1 MMTAPRKAGPDG
13 PGQVTAI
20 WKDGMAA
27 RRIEDMGGS
36 AGGGGSRDV
45 DREAAFKRAYRHSK
59 RVRRLRVLVP
69 MVAVGLFSLVVFIS
83 WWDPLKALNLPVS
96 IGSISMSGSKVT
108 MEAPR
113 LTGYT
118 TDNRFYR
125 VAATRAQH
133 DITQSHIVSLSAID
147 AELEMEGGGTA
158 RVVAPAGV
166 LDTKSGRVELNSDVS
181 VTTSNGQVGKVGHAL
196 VDTRAGTIQSNGPV
210 ALSSPRGELFS
221 DRMDIRDNGKVIV
234 LEGRVRGNF
243 MPEPPDPTITDLS
256 APSPEPAPR

>member
-1 MMTAPRKAGPDG
+1 
-13 PGQVTAI
+13 
-20 WKDGMAA
+20 MAA
-27 RRIEDMGGS
+27 RPIDDLGGS
-36 AGGGGSRDV
+36 AAGGGSRV
-45 DREAAFKRAYRHSK
+45 DGREEAFKAAFKHSR

-69 MVAVGLFSLVVFIS
+69 TLAILLFSAVVFIS

-118 TDNRFYR
+118 NDNRFYR
-125 VAATRAQH
+125 VTATRAEH
-133 DITQSHIVSLSAID
+133 DITQSHIVALSAID
-147 AELEMEGGGTA
+147 AEMELEGGGTA
-158 RVVAPAGV
+158 RVISSAGV
-166 LDTKSGRVELNSDVS
+166 LDTKTGRVELNQEVS
-181 VTTSNGQVGKVGHAL
+181 VTTTNGQNGRAGHAL
-196 VDTRAGTIQSNGPV
+196 VDTRAGTIVSNGPV
-210 ALSSPRGELFS
+210 EMASPRGVLFS
-221 DRMDIRDNGKVIV
+221 DRMQISENGKVIV

>member
-1 MMTAPRKAGPDG
+1 
-13 PGQVTAI
+13 
-20 WKDGMAA
+20 MAA

-36 AGGGGSRDV
+36 AGGGRATGAADVRDQAFQ
-45 DREAAFKRAYRHSK
+45 AAFRHSR
-59 RVRRLRVLVP
+59 RVRRLRVVVP
-69 MVAVGLFSLVVFIS
+69 IVAVSLFSLVVFIS

-96 IGSISMSGSKVT
+96 IGAISMSGSKVT

-125 VAATRAQH
+125 VAATRAEH
-133 DITQSHIVSLSAID
+133 DVTQSHIVALSAID
-147 AELEMEGGGTA
+147 AEMEMEGGGTA
-158 RVVAPAGV
+158 RVVSPAGV
-166 LDTKSGRVELNSDVS
+166 LDTKTGRVELNQDVS
-181 VTTSNGQVGKVGHAL
+181 VTTSNGQSGKVGHAL

-210 ALSSPRGELFS
+210 ALSSPRGDLFS
-221 DRMDIRDNGKVIV
+221 ERMDIRDNGKVIV

>member
-1 MMTAPRKAGPDG
+1 
-13 PGQVTAI
+13 
-20 WKDGMAA
+20 MAA
-27 RRIEDMGGS
+27 RRIEDIGGS
-36 AGGGGSRDV
+36 IGGGRAQGAEAA
-45 DREAAFKRAYRHSK
+45 REAAFAVAYRHSR
-59 RVRRLRVLVP
+59 RVRRLRVVVPLVTI
-69 MVAVGLFSLVVFIS
+69 GLFSLVVFIS

-125 VAATRAQH
+125 VAATRAEH
-133 DITQSHIVSLSAID
+133 DITQSHIVALSAID

-158 RVVAPAGV
+158 RVVSPAGV
-166 LDTKSGRVELNSDVS
+166 LDTKTGRVELNDNVA
-181 VTTSNGQVGKVGHAL
+181 VTTTNGQSGKVGHAL

-210 ALSSPRGELFS
+210 ALASPRGELFS
-221 DRMDIRDNGKVIV
+221 ERMDIRDNGKVIV